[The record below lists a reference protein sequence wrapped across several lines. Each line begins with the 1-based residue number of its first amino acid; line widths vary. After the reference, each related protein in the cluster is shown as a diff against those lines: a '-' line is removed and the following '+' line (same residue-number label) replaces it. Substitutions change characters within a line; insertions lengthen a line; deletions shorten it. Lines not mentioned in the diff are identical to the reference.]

1 MRIEQDMKLDYKDV
15 LIRPKRSTLGSRKE
29 VDLERGYT
37 FCNYTPQDMS
47 MEMLRPETRHWR
59 GTPIMAANMDGVGTF
74 EMADKLAEGGI
85 FTCLVKTYSVEELV
99 EYFDT
104 DMYERTN
111 YVAMSIGITD
121 SDRNKFDR
129 VYEQADGNLK
139 YVCIDVANGYST
151 RFRDFVASFRQQYPN
166 IVIIAGNVV
175 TGEMT
180 EELILA
186 GADIVKVGIGPGS
199 VCTTRI
205 QTGVGY
211 PQLSAVIECADA
223 AHGLGGHIIA
233 DGGCT
238 CPGDVAKAFAAG
250 ADFVMLG
257 GMLAGHDEGGGEV
270 ITKRYQTNE
279 LRLKETADLGK
290 TWNSSNLI
298 IEEKQF
304 VQFYGMSSASAN
316 DKHFGGLKEYRSSEG
331 RTVLVPYRGA
341 VARTIQDILGGV
353 RSTCTYAG
361 AVRLKN
367 LSKCTTFVR
376 CTQTHNSVYE
386 KNTIGK

>member
-1 MRIEQDMKLDYKDV
+1 MRIEEDVKLDYKDV

-29 VDLERGYT
+29 VDLSRIFT
-37 FCNYTPQDMS
+37 FRNYTPQDMS
-47 MEMLRPETRHWR
+47 MEMIRPED
-59 GTPIMAANMDGVGTF
+59 GNYIGIPIMAANMDGVGTF
-74 EMADKLAEGGI
+74 EMADQLATGSL
-85 FTCLVKTYSVEELV
+85 FTCLKKTYSVEELV

-111 YVAMSIGITD
+111 FVAMSIGITD
-121 SDRNKFDR
+121 HDMGKFMR
-129 VYEQADGNLK
+129 VYSQVDGNLK
-139 YVCIDVANGYST
+139 YVCVDVANGYSE
-151 RFRDFVASFRQQYPN
+151 RFADFIRKLRNQYPH

-257 GMLAGHDEGGGEV
+257 GMLAGHDEGGGDV
-270 ITKRYQTNE
+270 ITKIYETNE
-279 LRLKETADLGK
+279 VTRTDDGFYE
-290 TWNSSNLI
+290 SVY
-298 IEEKQF
+298 EEKKF
-304 VQFYGMSSASAN
+304 VQFYGMSSKSAN
-316 DKHFGGLKEYRSSEG
+316 EKHFGGLKEYRSSEG

-341 VARTIQDILGGV
+341 VASSIQDLLGGV

-361 AVRLKN
+361 AVRLKH

-386 KNTIGK
+386 SATIGK